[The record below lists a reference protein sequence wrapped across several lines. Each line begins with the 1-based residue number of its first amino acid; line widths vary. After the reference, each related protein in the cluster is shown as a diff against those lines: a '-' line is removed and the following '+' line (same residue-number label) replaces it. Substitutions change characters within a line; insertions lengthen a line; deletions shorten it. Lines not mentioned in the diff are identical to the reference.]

1 MKDPSERK
9 KEQQKVQYGKLRD
22 KSLKERPDQTN
33 TRTHPLDLT
42 SWKFWASSLIIYMW
56 GRIAEIERE

>member
-22 KSLKERPDQTN
+22 KSLKERSDQTN

-42 SWKFWASSLIIYMW
+42 SWKFWVSSLIICMW
-56 GRIAEIERE
+56 GRIAGIERE